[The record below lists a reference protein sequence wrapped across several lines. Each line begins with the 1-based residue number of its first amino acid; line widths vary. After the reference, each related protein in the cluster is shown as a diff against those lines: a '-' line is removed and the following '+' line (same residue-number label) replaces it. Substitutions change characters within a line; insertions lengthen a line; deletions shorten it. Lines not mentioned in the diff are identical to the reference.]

1 MKNFFRIFMVWNA
14 TSWLIGIFFLKSDFI
29 LPTLGIP
36 LFVLGIVVILA
47 SQAGS
52 ILSFR
57 HIAKMGDNSI
67 PSGSCVKIELM
78 DSKIAQQNLLMLG
91 IVGLIPDWKVFLV
104 FYLFVFF
111 LSYRNYAQYMNLWFM
126 TLGGYHFYRLEAKFG
141 TEAFLIFDGDI
152 IRSPSYV
159 DFHFLKCL
167 EEKLFLGSHSF
178 EQSKLEERV
187 HRMKENA
194 LEKESLS

>member
-1 MKNFFRIFMVWNA
+1 MNLFRLFMVWNA

-29 LPTLGIP
+29 LPTLGVP
-36 LFVLGIVVILA
+36 LSVLGTGIIFV

-52 ILSFR
+52 ILSFY
-57 HIAKMGDNSI
+57 HISKMGDNSI

-78 DSKIAQQNLLMLG
+78 DREIILQNLLLLG
-91 IVGLIPDWKVFLV
+91 IAALISDSKTFIV
-104 FYLFVFF
+104 FYLFVFCLSF
-111 LSYRNYAQYMNLWFM
+111 LNYAQYMNVWFM
-126 TLGGYHFYRLEAKFG
+126 ILCGYHFYRLEAKFG

-194 LEKESLS
+194 LEKESQS